1 MTRSASDQ
9 KIHIATIGRPHGVKG
24 LVRLHSLTETPSLL
38 EELDHLFDDQGQKW
52 HVRWVSPNIAA
63 LTDGQGQ
70 ALSDRTMAEKFVN
83 KRLYIL
89 RSSLPVTEEEDFY
102 HIDLIGL
109 KALSPKG
116 DSLGTV
122 TIVHDY
128 GAGTS
133 LELDSGFI
141 IPFTRACVPTID
153 LEKKEVV
160 IILPDEVEVEG
171 DLDGEVKIR
180 A

>member
-52 HVRWVSPNIAA
+52 HVKWVSPNIAA

-141 IPFTRACVPTID
+141 IPLRVLAFRQST
-153 LEKKEVV
+153 LKKRK
-160 IILPDEVEVEG
+160 L
-171 DLDGEVKIR
+171 L
-180 A
+180 